1 MLGMACCQPVKFVGD
16 KDIQWVQPICQ
27 IMNCVP
33 AQHET
38 ILMQKIHLIH
48 EDLKL
53 SETNQCTQFVH
64 QDQKQW
70 EEAAMMLAISIQPD
84 RKKVMTKETKKKDK
98 TTRKKEEEPNK
109 GK

>member
-1 MLGMACCQPVKFVGD
+1 
-16 KDIQWVQPICQ
+16 
-27 IMNCVP
+27 
-33 AQHET
+33 
-38 ILMQKIHLIH
+38 MQKIHLTH

-98 TTRKKEEEPNK
+98 NNQEKRRGTQQGKMNNK
-109 GK
+109 RNKLENSKSMFF

>member
-1 MLGMACCQPVKFVGD
+1 MS
-16 KDIQWVQPICQ
+16 
-27 IMNCVP
+27 P

-38 ILMQKIHLIH
+38 ILMQKLHLTH

-53 SETNQCTQFVH
+53 SETNHCIQFLQ

-70 EEAAMMLAISIQPD
+70 EEAAMMLAISIQPN

-98 TTRKKEEEPNK
+98 TTRKKEQEEPNK